1 MAQAFAK
8 GLTVGVLVTALAS
21 LSAMAAPVD
30 SDLAAAPN
38 GGGCYPTR
46 ITPAVLDMLTL
57 LTPEGAPIV
66 NGQPVAS
73 PPALVHG
80 TVQGMHGDTSGDFP
94 ATHVR
99 ADVNHFVALDPV
111 DAVALR
117 PATTTCCSISN
128 GRPARIP
135 HGLGPVRETAW
146 SGSAAGSSTA
156 ATPARRPAPAPARAR
171 PAASS
176 MATAPAVRPAPPS
189 TSSTA
194 PSCILPTRRPPSEAD
209 AARSSPRA
217 RTRRQSPR

>member
-1 MAQAFAK
+1 MVYTFAK
-8 GLTVGVLVTALAS
+8 VLMLVSLAAALGTIPA
-21 LSAMAAPVD
+21 AAAPVD

-38 GGGCYPTR
+38 GGGCYPTG
-46 ITPAVLDMLTL
+46 INPAVLDMLTL
-57 LTPEGAPIV
+57 INPEWAPIV
-66 NGQPVAS
+66 NGQTVDSAPV
-73 PPALVHG
+73 LVHG